1 MMDRLEI
8 YESAIKKA
16 RKLAKQRIDKNKAPS
31 WILTE
36 LAQKAGKKL
45 AYEFDVDVNI
55 VLLTLYLQHLV
66 FDQTIG
72 GYNQKNHP
80 DLSVKYVCENNLLEK
95 WNIPLEDRN
104 IILEAIRAHH
114 RKEVSPNLI
123 VEVIK
128 NAECEKF
135 ITVEGALVWLHE
147 LGVRGVCY
155 EKAKQIVFYKM
166 NQKKELLTL
175 EKCIK
180 RGNESCKRIEEMFES
195 QELIPKLQK
204 LHKLGLDKVPY
215 EMAIK
220 KVEFNII

>member
-1 MMDRLEI
+1 MMDREEI
-8 YESAIKKA
+8 YESAIENA
-16 RKLAKQRIDKNKAPS
+16 RKLAKQRIDENKAPS

-36 LAQKAGKKL
+36 LAQKAGRKL

-66 FDQTIG
+66 FDQVIG
-72 GYNQKNHP
+72 GYKQKNHP
-80 DLSVKYVCENNLLEK
+80 DLSAKYVEENNLLEK
-95 WNIPLEDRN
+95 WNIPLEDR
-104 IILEAIRAHH
+104 IVILEATRVHH
-114 RKEVSPNLI
+114 KKEISPNLI

-147 LGVRGVCY
+147 LGVRDVCY
-155 EKAKQIVFYKM
+155 EEAKQIVFYKM

-175 EKCIK
+175 ENCIK
-180 RGNESCKRIEEMFES
+180 RGKESCERIEEIFES
-195 QELIPKLQK
+195 RELIPKLQK
-204 LHKLGLDKVPY
+204 LHKLGLEKVPY

-220 KVEFNII
+220 KVEFDII